1 MAEEKN
7 LTSFVN
13 VHQDDTEGRSKI
25 RNLHISVRNIGA
37 ISQVK
42 FHQDPKKLWLCAT

>member
-7 LTSFVN
+7 PKSFVN
-13 VHQDDTEGRSKI
+13 VHQDDTEGRSI
-25 RNLHISVRNIGA
+25 VRNLQISVRNIGA